1 MTTTL
6 TVRQMA
12 AVKRNAQ
19 NTASFVAQKA
29 RREELL
35 KQVQEE
41 LDMLN
46 ASIEA
51 YEAGTKAITGGYTSM
66 DLVEKVVEGTGKFD
80 SKGKE
85 IKITK
90 YVPKADV
97 VTYNEEKKVYEIH
110 VPELEALPET
120 IEVAPEA
127 VEMVEGNDVF
137 DPTQVQVNQ

>member
-1 MTTTL
+1 
-6 TVRQMA
+6 MA

-19 NTASFVAQKA
+19 NTATFVAQKA
-29 RREELL
+29 RKEELL

-137 DPTQVQVNQ
+137 DPTQLQVNQ